1 MTQNGEATQTAP
13 GYAGDISPE
22 EAWQLLDRERDA
34 VLIDV
39 RTTAEWSYV
48 GLPDISSLEKELVKL
63 DWKQFPS
70 MNINPHFVGELQARD
85 FGADQALL
93 FLCRSGVRSKD
104 AAIAMTSAG
113 FRRCYNI
120 AEGFEGDRNDTKHRG
135 TVGGWK
141 LRGLPWMQD

>member
-1 MTQNGEATQTAP
+1 MTKSEETQSNP
-13 GYAGDISPE
+13 GYAGDVSPD
-22 EAWQLLDRERDA
+22 EAWDLLDREPDA
-34 VLIDV
+34 ILIDV

-48 GLPDISSLEKELVKL
+48 GLPDVSSLEKEVVRL

-70 MNINPHFVGELQARD
+70 MNVNPNFVGELQAQG
-85 FGADQALL
+85 FEADQALL

-104 AAIAMTSAG
+104 AAVAMTSAG

-141 LRGLPWMQD
+141 LRGLPWVQE

>member
-1 MTQNGEATQTAP
+1 MTLIDEAKESDS
-13 GYAGDISPE
+13 GYAGNISPN
-22 EAWQLLDRERDA
+22 EAWHLLDREPDA

-48 GLPDISSLEKELVKL
+48 GLPDVSSLEKEVVKL

-70 MNINPHFVGELQARD
+70 MNLNPHFVSELQTKG
-85 FGADQALL
+85 FGVDQALL

-104 AAIAMTSAG
+104 AAIAMTRAG

-135 TVGGWK
+135 TIGGWK
-141 LRGLPWMQD
+141 LRGLPWVQN